1 MSENKE
7 QIPQGNNTPQENQD
21 KIVKNFESNMKR
33 LVGVLGGEELLTNS
47 SKVKKDTVE
56 LIVENL
62 LKDRKEKLELD
73 IKNDL
78 STLLDK
84 HVTLKK
90 SIADKKKEL
99 KDLENSKMKEFN
111 DACNK
116 LFNKVQDIEQLEK
129 DYYESLSATK
139 GK

>member
-1 MSENKE
+1 MSEVKE
-7 QIPQGNNTPQENQD
+7 QVPQGAPQENQD

-33 LVGVLGGEELLTNS
+33 LVGVLGGEELLSNS

-129 DYYESLSATK
+129 DYYESLIATK
-139 GK
+139 EK

>member
-1 MSENKE
+1 MSEIKE
-7 QIPQGNNTPQENQD
+7 QVSQGTPQENQD
-21 KIVKNFESNMKR
+21 KIVKSFETNMKR
-33 LVGVLGGEELLTNS
+33 LVGVLGGEELLNNT
-47 SKVKKDTVE
+47 SKLKKDTVAT
-56 LIVENL
+56 IVENL

-78 STLLDK
+78 STLLEK

-129 DYYESLSATK
+129 DYYDSLVSTK
-139 GK
+139 EE

>member
-1 MSENKE
+1 MSEIKE
-7 QIPQGNNTPQENQD
+7 QVSQGTPQENQD
-21 KIVKNFESNMKR
+21 KIVKSFETNMKR
-33 LVGVLGGEELLTNS
+33 LVGVLGGEELLNNT
-47 SKVKKDTVE
+47 SKLKKDTVAT
-56 LIVENL
+56 IVENL

-78 STLLDK
+78 STLLEK

-90 SIADKKKEL
+90 SISDKKKEL

-129 DYYESLSATK
+129 DYYDSLVSTK
-139 GK
+139 EE

>member
-1 MSENKE
+1 MIEAKE
-7 QIPQGNNTPQENQD
+7 QIPQGTPQENQD
-21 KIVKNFESNMKR
+21 KIVKTFENNMKR
-33 LVGVLGGEELLTNS
+33 LVGVLGGEELLSNT

-56 LIVENL
+56 VIVENL

-84 HVTLKK
+84 HVLLKK

-129 DYYESLSATK
+129 DYYDSLSSTK
-139 GK
+139 EI